1 MQVWNTLIFL
11 RGLYSV
17 CSYSQKYKKSRFE
30 CVCVHAHMHVR
41 VPRVYL
47 SPVGPTRWTDAT
59 RHMDEHTRYP

>member
-17 CSYSQKYKKSRFE
+17 CSYSQKYKKVGSSVR
-30 CVCVHAHMHVR
+30 ARMHVR

>member
-17 CSYSQKYKKSRFE
+17 QLE
-30 CVCVHAHMHVR
+30 CVCVHAHMHVC

>member
-1 MQVWNTLIFL
+1 M
-11 RGLYSV
+11 
-17 CSYSQKYKKSRFE
+17 
-30 CVCVHAHMHVR
+30 CVRAHMH